1 MFSRTLYCINRL
13 LGSWAIRRSLSTLSD
28 LGLSCESCENYE
40 LSGSDIDLSN
50 FHLIMIIIERLGFC
64 LVAGEIPTFR
74 ISASRAHHFVLSKV
88 FLFVGFS
95 FVCVLATLDSVLSV
109 HPFLP
114 FFSIY
119 LVEYIQIMAT
129 DVPSAEAAL
138 PGNGVAAK
146 EDAPRG
152 ASSALFTPLTIGNG
166 KITLSHRIVLAPLTR
181 NRGVPLNPN
190 PTPESPNRIWYP
202 DSLVKEYY
210 LQRTTPGGLLITE
223 GLPPSIEGNGMP
235 GVPGIF
241 CEEQKKGWKE
251 IVEAVHAKG
260 GYIYAQLWNSGRA
273 SIPHHT
279 GLPTV
284 SSSATPYEGD
294 EVYSHPP
301 PGTST
306 SVKYSDFPP
315 TELSVEGIKKQ
326 IADYVASAKMAVEE
340 CGFDGVEVHGGNGYL
355 PEQFLA
361 SNINKRTDDYGG
373 SPEKRCRFVLELM
386 DALARAVG
394 DDRLAIRLS
403 PFGLFNQNRSDQ
415 RLETWGHLCRELKR
429 KHSLSYVH
437 FIEPRYEQLH
447 SLEVK
452 NKCK

>member
-1 MFSRTLYCINRL
+1 
-13 LGSWAIRRSLSTLSD
+13 
-28 LGLSCESCENYE
+28 
-40 LSGSDIDLSN
+40 
-50 FHLIMIIIERLGFC
+50 
-64 LVAGEIPTFR
+64 
-74 ISASRAHHFVLSKV
+74 
-88 FLFVGFS
+88 
-95 FVCVLATLDSVLSV
+95 
-109 HPFLP
+109 
-114 FFSIY
+114 
-119 LVEYIQIMAT
+119 MAT

-235 GVPGIF
+235 GVPGLF

-452 NKCK
+452 NKFLQSWGMLDIDLKVFREIFGETPFFSAGGWNDKNCWGVVEEKTYDALAVGRLFLSNPDFVARLKNGLPLNAYDRSRFYGPFADREVGYTDYPTYEEVQKSVKT